1 MNVQDGESLSE
12 SRSKEGGDPISSTEI
27 LSGWNVDRLGYPTF
41 RITLIAKIMDR
52 VTIRHLSESG
62 DLTYAEWRV
71 LARLAMMPDG
81 GTVRR
86 VAELAWVDRAEV
98 SRAVNALESRNLV
111 VRKRNERD
119 RRAPMLLLTKKGVD
133 QYEAALK
140 QRIAFHE
147 SLLCDLS
154 EAERE
159 TLDSLLFQIG
169 ARLSK
174 LMKLGNLV

>member
-1 MNVQDGESLSE
+1 MNRQDDKGVNG
-12 SRSKEGGDPISSTEI
+12 SRSDDGGITVSSTEI

-52 VTIRHLSESG
+52 ITIRYLSESG

-81 GTVRR
+81 GTVRQ

-111 VRKRNERD
+111 VRKMNERD

-154 EAERE
+154 ESDRE
-159 TLDSLLFQIG
+159 MLDSLLFQIA

-174 LMKLGNLV
+174 LMKSENLF